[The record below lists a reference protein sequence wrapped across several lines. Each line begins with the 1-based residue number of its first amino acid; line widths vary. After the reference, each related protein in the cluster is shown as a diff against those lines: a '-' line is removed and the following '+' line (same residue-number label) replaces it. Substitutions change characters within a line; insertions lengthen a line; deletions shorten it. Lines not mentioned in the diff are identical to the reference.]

1 MSRGK
6 YSPNLP
12 QGKQFVYNCFGQPPA
27 PWSKAMADIGA
38 TYNEQTMFANYDD
51 EGYDSYG
58 YSAFDSEDNYVGIG
72 NGVDRN
78 GYTEYEYLCMPDEQ
92 WEYLAW

>member
-12 QGKQFVYNCFGQPPA
+12 SGKEFIYNCYGKVPL
-27 PWSKAMADIGA
+27 PWSKLAESYGLVYD
-38 TYNEQTMFANYDD
+38 EKVHFANYDD

-58 YSAFDSEDNYVGIG
+58 YSAFDSDGNYMGIG
-72 NGVDRN
+72 DGVDRN
-78 GYTEYEYLCMPDEQ
+78 GYTEHEYLCMTDDQ
-92 WEYLAW
+92 WDNL